1 MEKDLPQLVLKKK
14 KKVKS
19 NINLS
24 RYLLLAFW
32 PIYGDASSFTLV
44 CRRLELGCISY
55 KKLSSIRYLWNKATL
70 KFVCLKVLSASA
82 ICCFKTSALDF
93 TQDLSFFF
101 YLPSSL
107 FVLSDLSHSSLHRK
121 SVKEHSG
128 GAVMR
133 KLDPSGKLSRS
144 NLSRRATN
152 VSNTLG
158 GWAHT
163 AANTICKHNWALSV

>member
-1 MEKDLPQLVLKKK
+1 MKQ
-14 KKVKS
+14 
-19 NINLS
+19 
-24 RYLLLAFW
+24 
-32 PIYGDASSFTLV
+32 
-44 CRRLELGCISY
+44 SY
-55 KKLSSIRYLWNKATL
+55 IK
-70 KFVCLKVLSASA
+70 VCLFKGFYLYLPFAVLRHWPWISLR
-82 ICCFKTSALDF
+82 IFL
-93 TQDLSFFF
+93 FFF
-101 YLPSSL
+101 NLPSSL

-163 AANTICKHNWALSV
+163 AANTICKHN